1 MRRFRKMLY
10 RLNDDI
16 VINLYAIESYETDSI
31 IISMKDGDPKDF
43 KNIHIHG
50 NFNDKRCISIT
61 MANEKFKDFEKAL
74 SDNLGFIN

>member
-1 MRRFRKMLY
+1 MGRFCRMLY
-10 RLNDDI
+10 RLNDNI
-16 VINLYAIESYETDSI
+16 VINLYAIESYEI
-31 IISMKDGDPKDF
+31 NEIISIKDGDPKDF

-61 MANEKFKDFEKAL
+61 MTNEKFKDFEKAL

>member
-1 MRRFRKMLY
+1 MRKSCKMLY

-16 VINLYAIESYETDSI
+16 VINLYSIESYETDSI
-31 IISMKDGDPKDF
+31 IISIKDGDPKDF
-43 KNIHIHG
+43 KNIHIHD

-61 MANEKFKDFEKAL
+61 MTNEKFKDFEKAL

>member
-1 MRRFRKMLY
+1 MGRFCRILY
-10 RLNDDI
+10 RLNDNI
-16 VINLYAIESYETDSI
+16 VINLYAIESYEI
-31 IISMKDGDPKDF
+31 NEIISIKDGDPKDF

-61 MANEKFKDFEKAL
+61 MTNEKFKDFEKAL